1 MMPGTSRSSAGSA
14 GPIVSPTAAA
24 ETGSTHSLLLE
35 RALAYGIARR
45 WRGFDP
51 YDALLSPVARLPG
64 LRSSRLFRL
73 ACTQIMKRSPVNL
86 RAMFGVG
93 PTRNSKTLAL
103 CLSGVSRAPAG
114 AGTRGQISSLATLLL
129 ESATAGWPG
138 VGWGYPFPWQ
148 SRSFY
153 LPAGTPTV
161 VVTAFAGEAMLDAHA
176 ATGDERCL
184 STALDACRFIREA
197 LHRTEDATGACLSY
211 SPLDRTAVYNASL
224 LGARLLTLAGRR
236 ARRPDLIEQAR
247 PLVTYVLARQRE
259 DGSWPYGEAGHQG
272 WTDSFHTG
280 FVLAALDVF
289 RRATGD
295 SAAAGA
301 VERGARFYA
310 ARLFGPAGEPYY
322 YPDRRHPYDIHSAA
336 QGVLTFLQLR
346 DLVPEFADRARLVG
360 RWMVG
365 TMLDPEGF
373 FYYQVRRTHTVKIPY
388 MRWSQAW
395 GVRALAELAHC
406 GVEL

>member
-1 MMPGTSRSSAGSA
+1 MG
-14 GPIVSPTAAA
+14 
-24 ETGSTHSLLLE
+24 
-35 RALAYGIARR
+35 RAFAYGARFR
-45 WRGFDP
+45 WSGWDP
-51 YDALLSPVARLPG
+51 YDG
-64 LRSSRLFRL
+64 LRSPLSRLPLLGSRPTIRL
-73 ACTQIMKRSPVNL
+73 GLTQLIKRSPWNL
-86 RAMFGVG
+86 RSVLLVSQHVNA
-93 PTRNSKTLAL
+93 KTIAL
-103 CLSGVSRAPAG
+103 CLSATSRAPAD
-114 AGTRGQISSLATLLL
+114 AGLDASIAWLVRSLEDSRARD
-129 ESATAGWPG
+129 WPLAC
-138 VGWGYPFPWQ
+138 WGYDFPWQ

-161 VVTAFAGEAMLDAHA
+161 VVTAFAGEASLDAHA
-176 ATGDERCL
+176 ATGDERCV
-184 STALDACRFIREA
+184 SMALDACRFIREA
-197 LHRTEDATGACLSY
+197 LNRTEDETGVCLSY

-224 LGARLLTLAGRR
+224 LGARLLALTGQR
-236 ARRPDLIEQAR
+236 ARRPELIEQAR

-259 DGSWPYGEAGHQG
+259 DGSWSYGDGHHQG

-280 FVLAALDVF
+280 FVLGALDVY

-295 SAAAGA
+295 KAVAGA

-310 ARLFGPAGEPYY
+310 LRFFGPSGEPYY
-322 YPDRRHPYDIHSAA
+322 YPNRRYPYDIHSAA

-346 DLVPEFADRARLVG
+346 DLFPDFTERALSVG
-360 RWMVG
+360 RWMVR